1 MTDLPFLLYKGLNST
16 KALKD
21 VFEYSGQNRKK
32 TGWGINDGTTGEN
45 QTIRTR
51 NALVAGG

>member
-32 TGWGINDGTTGEN
+32 TGLGNK
-45 QTIRTR
+45 
-51 NALVAGG
+51 